1 MAGRPDMLT
10 PKLQKAICKRIEKG
24 NYPAKSAI
32 QEGISK
38 DTYYYWMRRGR
49 KEKEGRYYNFLKAIK
64 KAESIAET
72 VYLEQVRKAAT
83 GEETGKPV
91 WQAAAW
97 YLERRYPDSWG
108 RRDRVDLN
116 HSGEFKQRVEVD
128 IFAEIKKLE
137 TTLKNRKP
145 TKYIEIETN
154 KNV

>member
-1 MAGRPDMLT
+1 MVAGRPDMLN
-10 PKLQKAICKRIEKG
+10 PKLQEAICKRIEKG
-24 NYPAKSAI
+24 TYPAKAAVL
-32 QEGISK
+32 EGISK
-38 DTYYYWMRRGR
+38 DTYYAWMRRGR
-49 KEKEGRYYNFLKAIK
+49 TEPKGKFYNFLKAIR

-72 VYLEQVRKAAT
+72 AYLEQIRKAAT

-116 HSGEFKQRVEVD
+116 HSGEFKQKVEVD

-137 TTLKNRKP
+137 TTLKKRNP
-145 TKYIEIETN
+145 TQCIDMKKE
-154 KNV
+154 